1 MGISDAR
8 HRANEK
14 YNAKAYDEIKVRVSK
29 GRKEEIQAEAER
41 RGQSVNGFING
52 LIDWALSGG
61 VPAGSPAADDGPGG
75 GSGFSAGSP
84 GEILC
89 SRFTSQC
96 ERPWSHRPR
105 RDGLGVYDAGRY
117 PNGRERAKEAGVC
130 ERPSSECGYRGLDL
144 HRCGD
149 QGGCSRF

>member
-89 SRFTSQC
+89 SRFTSQWGSDFQTTLSDSGQSPA
-96 ERPWSHRPR
+96 EFIEQA
-105 RDGLGVYDAGRY
+105 V
-117 PNGRERAKEAGVC
+117 RERF
-130 ERPSSECGYRGLDL
+130 ERERKTQIPLGEGS
-144 HRCGD
+144 
-149 QGGCSRF
+149 